1 MTEVTN
7 PFRPTRWE
15 HHRDGKPLL
24 WFTNTAKELAAPKSV
39 FIYGSRGSG
48 KTSILKSI
56 CWEDL
61 AGNDSLRLQRDIA
74 DFEHI
79 GIYIRFPDHISQSLN
94 YGEWRIQFP
103 KAANPALLYHRF
115 FSLAVE
121 LVCAERTLEAL
132 HALRVQDM
140 VTYASGQELQIV
152 EDFVAE
158 YEALNNFASRPPR
171 TFLELARLLRNI
183 VPRMSEACTSGT
195 AVALMERLPP
205 REPNQLLAYLSE
217 RLISAVRVKGED
229 EPRQTSLKFCL
240 DDCEV
245 LSEVQRRSLNTL
257 VRLSKSPISWVISSV
272 GEAAEASETFL
283 EAQPLTDADR
293 LVRSLNDRN
302 DKDFFEL
309 CQSVISLRLYFALPV
324 EQRPDRSKDPKAMF
338 ELGERLGEA
347 SVNSLIQQLLR
358 RSKSP
363 AARLVEEG
371 AKELHHAI
379 GKIRRSSPIP
389 RRYTSDAVPPY
400 YEAYLLMHWQ
410 GTEDAFKTDIGHADV
425 KRIAGFASQVLDD
438 SFNAWL
444 RRKQL
449 GSLLHLAQSLRM
461 RKIPLFGSNTIIS
474 LADSSIRDFLEIMA
488 EVFDRFQKSNQ
499 GSGRN
504 ALERFAT
511 TRTQLA
517 LPHQSEA
524 IHSASQDY
532 YNGVANNAESDAD
545 TMSRLVSGLGVLTSL
560 LQSNPA
566 DPRVFATP
574 ERGVFVIEFETGNAS
589 VNDEA
594 AFVNS
599 IVQQGLLAGYLRNE
613 RVPKAMRSQADANAR
628 LIAFRL
634 HRRFAP
640 HFTFSYRGAYAPVRI
655 TQAHIAALCRRADE
669 QSPFAWAK
677 ALAGIVGK
685 VGDRQIKL
693 PLGGSNNG

>member
-1 MTEVTN
+1 MTDIAN

-24 WFTNTAKELAAPKSV
+24 WFTNAAKELAAPKSV

-48 KTSILKSI
+48 KTSLLKSI

-61 AGNDSLRLQRDIA
+61 AGNDSLRLQHDIA

-94 YGEWRIQFP
+94 YDEWRVQFLR
-103 KAANPALLYHRF
+103 AANPALLYHRF

-140 VTYASGQELQIV
+140 VTYAPGQELQIV
-152 EDFVAE
+152 EGFVAE
-158 YEALNNFASRPPR
+158 YEALNNFASRPPH

-217 RLISAVRVKGED
+217 RLISAVRVKSED
-229 EPRQTSLKFCL
+229 GPRQTSLKFCL

-309 CQSVISLRLYFALPV
+309 CQSVISLRLYFSLPA
-324 EQRPDRSKDPKAMF
+324 EQRPDRSRDPKAMF
-338 ELGERLGEA
+338 ELSERLGEA
-347 SVNSLIQQLLR
+347 SVNSVIQQILR

-363 AARLVEEG
+363 AARLVKDG
-371 AKELHHAI
+371 AKELHRAV
-379 GKIRRSSPIP
+379 GKVDRSIPIP

-410 GTEDAFKTDIGHADV
+410 GAEDAFKTDIAPTDV
-425 KRIAGFASQVLDD
+425 KRISAFASHVLDD

-488 EVFDRFQKSNQ
+488 EVFDRFQTSTQ
-499 GSGRN
+499 GSGKS
-504 ALERFAT
+504 ALEGA
-511 TRTQLA
+511 
-517 LPHQSEA
+517 
-524 IHSASQDY
+524 
-532 YNGVANNAESDAD
+532 
-545 TMSRLVSGLGVLTSL
+545 VSLTATSL
-560 LQSNPA
+560 
-566 DPRVFATP
+566 R
-574 ERGVFVIEFETGNAS
+574 
-589 VNDEA
+589 
-594 AFVNS
+594 
-599 IVQQGLLAGYLRNE
+599 LA
-613 RVPKAMRSQADANAR
+613 
-628 LIAFRL
+628 
-634 HRRFAP
+634 
-640 HFTFSYRGAYAPVRI
+640 
-655 TQAHIAALCRRADE
+655 
-669 QSPFAWAK
+669 
-677 ALAGIVGK
+677 
-685 VGDRQIKL
+685 
-693 PLGGSNNG
+693 

>member
-1 MTEVTN
+1 MTEITN

-15 HHRDGKPLL
+15 HHRDGRPLL
-24 WFTNTAKELAAPKSV
+24 WFTNAARELAAPKSV

-48 KTSILKSI
+48 KTSLLKSI

-61 AGNDSLRLQRDIA
+61 AENDSLRLQRHID

-79 GIYIRFPDHISQSLN
+79 GIYIRFPDHISQSLDYN
-94 YGEWRIQFP
+94 EWYAQFP
-103 KAANPALLYHRF
+103 NAANPALAYYRF

-121 LVCAERTLEAL
+121 LVCAERTLEAF
-132 HALRVQDM
+132 HALRVKEM
-140 VTYASGQELQIV
+140 VTYAPGQELQIV
-152 EDFVAE
+152 EDFCDE
-158 YEALNNFASRPPR
+158 YEALRNFTSRPPR

-183 VPRMSEACTSGT
+183 VPRMSEACTNGT
-195 AVALMERLPP
+195 AVALMDRLPP
-205 REPNQLLAYLSE
+205 REPNQLLTYLSE
-217 RLISAVRVKGED
+217 RLISAVRVKGKG

-245 LSEVQRRSLNTL
+245 LSALQRRSLNTL

-272 GEAAEASETFL
+272 GEANEASETFL
-283 EAQPLTDADR
+283 DAQPLTDADR

-302 DKDFFEL
+302 DRDFLEL
-309 CQSVISLRLYFALPV
+309 CQSVISLRIYFALPV
-324 EQRPDRSKDPKAMF
+324 ELRPDQSRDLREIF
-338 ELGERLGEA
+338 DLEERLGDV
-347 SVNSLIQQLLR
+347 SVNSLIQQILR

-363 AARLVEEG
+363 AARLVETG
-371 AKELHHAI
+371 AAELHRAI
-379 GKIRRSSPIP
+379 GRAGRSSP
-389 RRYTSDAVPPY
+389 RRYSSAAVAPF

-410 GTEDAFKTDIGHADV
+410 GAEDSFKTDITPADV
-425 KRIAGFASQVLDD
+425 RRLAAFSGQVLDD

-461 RKIPLFGSNTIIS
+461 RKMPLFGGNIIVS

-488 EVFDRFQKSNQ
+488 EVYDRYGAGTQSATAEKNT
-499 GSGRN
+499 
-504 ALERFAT
+504 LERFASS
-511 TRTQLA
+511 RTQIALA
-517 LPHQSEA
+517 YQSDA
-524 IHSASQDY
+524 IYAASQDY
-532 YNGVANNAESDAD
+532 YNGVANHAESDAD
-545 TMSRLVSGLGVLTSL
+545 TMSRLINGLGNLTSL

-574 ERGVFVIEFETGNAS
+574 ERGVFVIEFDTIDARAEE
-589 VNDEA
+589 EA
-594 AFVNS
+594 QFVSS
-599 IVQQGLLAGYLRNE
+599 IIQQGLLAGYLRIE
-613 RVPKAMRSQADANAR
+613 KVPKAMRSQADVNAR

-655 TQAHIAALCRRADE
+655 SQADISTLCRRVDE

-677 ALAGIVGK
+677 STAGVVGK

-693 PLGGSNNG
+693 PLQGGE